1 MIVRRSKEGKLDQKT
16 KEFSGATKLDGMGRA
31 RGRDGNSKAK
41 TYLSDFFIVLIKS
54 PIETTLKNIC
64 KTLHEE
70 KIKCCRYRLEQFFL
84 VGNDGDLYQGNDN
97 GSR

>member
-1 MIVRRSKEGKLDQKT
+1 MIRRLRNLPGQVVTE
-16 KEFSGATKLDGMGRA
+16 LDGMGRA

-41 TYLSDFFIVLIKS
+41 TYLSSFFIVLIKS

-64 KTLHEE
+64 RTLHEE
-70 KIKCCRYRLEQFFL
+70 KIKCCGYRLEQFFL
-84 VGNDGDLYQGNDN
+84 VGNDGDLYRGNDN